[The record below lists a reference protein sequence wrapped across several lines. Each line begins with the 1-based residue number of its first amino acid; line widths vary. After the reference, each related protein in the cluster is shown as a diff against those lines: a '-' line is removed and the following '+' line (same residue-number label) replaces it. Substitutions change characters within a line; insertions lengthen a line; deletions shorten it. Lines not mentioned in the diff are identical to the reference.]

1 MAAATLPLA
10 GPAAPRRLLSPAAW
24 QDLLGL
30 LFVALTLLVAGK
42 LAVPRPAVPV
52 TTLPLAA
59 CDLQRE
65 ACRLR
70 LPDGG
75 SIELAVAGPAI
86 SPSQPFVLT
95 GHSDRNDVRLLELA
109 IRGVEQ
115 DLSSAPRPFRSAGN
129 GAFRADASLPLCTV
143 SRMTWQLSVLLEADG
158 RRLRWP
164 LRFQTA
170 SGG

>member
-1 MAAATLPLA
+1 MAATLPLA

-24 QDLLGL
+24 HDLLGL

-52 TTLPLAA
+52 AALPPAA

-65 ACRLR
+65 VCRLS

-75 SIELAVAGPAI
+75 SVELAVAGPAI
-86 SPSQPFVLT
+86 RPSQPFVLI
-95 GHSDRNDVRLLELA
+95 GHSDRRDVRLLELA
-109 IRGVEQ
+109 IRGIEQ
-115 DLSSAPRPFRSAGN
+115 DVSGAPRPFQRSGN
-129 GAFRADASLPLCTV
+129 GFFRTDASLPLCTL
-143 SRMTWQLSVLLEADG
+143 SRMTWQLSVLIEADG

-164 LRFQTA
+164 LRVHTD